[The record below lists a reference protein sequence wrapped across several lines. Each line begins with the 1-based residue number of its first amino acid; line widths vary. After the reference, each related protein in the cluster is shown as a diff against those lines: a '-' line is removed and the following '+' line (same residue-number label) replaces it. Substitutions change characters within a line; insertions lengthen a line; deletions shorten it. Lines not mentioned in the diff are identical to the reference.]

1 MTPELRE
8 KLNYACRQCYKGT
21 CSAVEV
27 VVDDAIAEAT
37 AALEAERDALK
48 KTVVRAERERDI
60 WRLYNKNAEDDKV
73 RIAAERDA
81 ALQREARLRE
91 ELQSF
96 KGTVI
101 VTIGGTDDE
110 GNPVSEINYLQRLR
124 ALVKIEKRVAQLRA
138 ALDYTERWFD
148 EMANEGTLNATVD
161 LRAAIRDALAATQED
176 V

>member
-96 KGTVI
+96 K
-101 VTIGGTDDE
+101 
-110 GNPVSEINYLQRLR
+110 
-124 ALVKIEKRVAQLRA
+124 ALVAQLQA

-148 EMANEGTLNATVD
+148 EMANEATLNATVD
-161 LRAAIRDALAATQED
+161 LRADIRDALDHTAAEMEKGREKA
-176 V
+176 